1 MGYFIFKNTWFLL
14 HGIIR
19 LMGINPWEKF
29 VMEDGTIKLKE
40 RFKLPNTTFL
50 KKNKLNQFIVPKKLF
65 RFLPNSVKESNTFK
79 D

>member
-40 RFKLPNTTFL
+40 RFKLPKCTTFL
-50 KKNKLNQFIVPKKLF
+50 KTNLINLLCQRNYLDFYQIP
-65 RFLPNSVKESNTFK
+65 
-79 D
+79 

>member
-40 RFKLPNTTFL
+40 RFKLLNTTFI
-50 KKNKLNQFIVPKKLF
+50 KTNFIKLL
-65 RFLPNSVKESNTFK
+65 SVNVKGIHFTVVFK
-79 D
+79 DQIQITL

>member
-40 RFKLPNTTFL
+40 RFKLLNTTFI
-50 KKNKLNQFIVPKKLF
+50 KTNFIKLLSV
-65 RFLPNSVKESNTFK
+65 SVKEIHFTVVFK
-79 D
+79 DQIQLTL

>member
-50 KKNKLNQFIVPKKLF
+50 KTNLINL
-65 RFLPNSVKESNTFK
+65 L
-79 D
+79 

>member
-40 RFKLPNTTFL
+40 RFKSPNTTIL
-50 KKNKLNQFIVPKKLF
+50 KTNFIKLL
-65 RFLPNSVKESNTFK
+65 SVNVKGIHFTVVFK
-79 D
+79 DQIQITL